1 MLSGSDWV
9 GFLASALVLLTF
21 AMKDMRLLRAT
32 AIVSN
37 VAFIAYG
44 MLLWL
49 PPVVALH
56 ALLLPVNLLYL
67 LFGGKRMPASR
78 QADNSAAA
86 KATRLAV
93 EAIRYSVAARSKPRL
108 TSGRMQAV
116 R

>member
-1 MLSGSDWV
+1 MLSSSDWV

-21 AMKDMRLLRAT
+21 AMRDMRLLRAA

-44 MLLWL
+44 ILLWL

-56 ALLLPVNLLYL
+56 ALLLPINVFYL
-67 LFGGKRMPASR
+67 VFGGRQMPASR
-78 QADNSAAA
+78 DADGSAAA

-93 EAIRYSVAARSKPRL
+93 EAIRHSVAARSKPRL
-108 TSGRMQAV
+108 TSGQVHSGR
-116 R
+116 